1 LPRLNPDLAYTAT
14 YFDASMHDPE
24 RIALDVLHD
33 GIVAGGGRTQAV
45 NYVSAVGADENG
57 VRVRDEVS
65 GEEFSVKAKVILNT
79 SGPWT
84 DLTNGAL

>member
-1 LPRLNPDLAYTAT
+1 
-14 YFDASMHDPE
+14 
-24 RIALDVLHD
+24 LHD

-57 VRVRDEVS
+57 VRVRDDVS

-84 DLTNGAL
+84 DLTNGALGLQTQFMGGTKGSHIV